1 MATIWAR
8 ARGLWIGLAAFA
20 ATGAGMVALT
30 PPAQA
35 QFASDS
41 YTFLKAVRDRDG
53 GKAQPLLDK
62 PGTTIIN
69 SRDPNTGEAA
79 LHIVVKGR
87 DSAWT
92 RFMMS
97 RGADLNMRDGSGE
110 TPLTSAVRIGW
121 DEGVELLLAQ
131 GAKAD
136 LPNSK
141 GETPLIVAVQ
151 TRNLV
156 IVRQL
161 VGAGANPAVAD
172 RVTGQSARDYAARD
186 PRAAAI
192 AKLLDEAKVKPKA
205 ISGPTL

>member
-8 ARGLWIGLAAFA
+8 TRGLWIGLAAFT
-20 ATGAGMVALT
+20 ATGAGMIVLT
-30 PPAQA
+30 PPAHA

-41 YTFLKAVRDRDG
+41 YTFLKAVRERDG

-87 DSAWT
+87 DAGWT
-92 RFMMS
+92 RFMIS

-121 DEGVELLLAQ
+121 DDGVQLLLSQ

-136 LPNSK
+136 LPNSR

-151 TRNLV
+151 TRDLV

-161 VGAGANPAVAD
+161 VAAGANPAVAD
-172 RVTGQSARDYAARD
+172 RVTGQSAKDYAARD
-186 PRAAAI
+186 PRAAPI
-192 AKLLDEAKVKPKA
+192 AKLLDEAKVKPKT
-205 ISGPTL
+205 ISGPTM